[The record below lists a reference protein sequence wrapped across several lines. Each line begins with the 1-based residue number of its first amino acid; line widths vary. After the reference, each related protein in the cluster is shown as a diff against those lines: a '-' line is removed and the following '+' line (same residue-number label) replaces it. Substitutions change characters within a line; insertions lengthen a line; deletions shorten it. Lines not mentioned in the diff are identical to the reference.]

1 MWIFSLLVFLCLGA
15 YWCYQ
20 FIQLMMLSDSEFPG
34 EYDKVLWVV
43 AFVFMCPFTPF
54 AFHAWKTAYDSMVS
68 TRDRS
73 PGKPRTPGSGAG

>member
-1 MWIFSLLVFLCLGA
+1 MWSFSLLVFLCLGV

-43 AFVFMCPFTPF
+43 AFVFMFPFTPF
-54 AFHAWKTAYDSMVS
+54 AFQAWKTAYLSMLS
-68 TRDRS
+68 TQRTL
-73 PGKPRTPGSGAG
+73 PGKPKTPGSGAG